1 MAAPQGQNRSVFD
14 ISHTEAP
21 DSETLV
27 VGFAEFGLAG
37 LTAADYLVDHLE
49 LEEIGHVTTEGLP
62 AVTPFENGAPRHAS
76 RLFSRPDL
84 DITVFMNEL
93 FVPPW
98 ATDAVAESVLD
109 WTEANDVDEIA
120 VLSGVPYQHGPDEH
134 RTFYVAT
141 EDYRD
146 HRLGDT
152 EIPPMPGGF
161 FNGLNAKLVARGM
174 ESPLRTGVFVTPVHA
189 QVPDIEAAIRLLE
202 AVESVY
208 DLTVDTDP
216 LRTYAANLQQYYAGL
231 AEQLAP
237 ETDDSPD
244 WMFG

>member
-1 MAAPQGQNRSVFD
+1 MATHEGQGRSVFD

-62 AVTPFENGAPRHAS
+62 AVTPFEDGAPRHAS
-76 RLFSRPDL
+76 RLFSRTDL

-93 FVPPW
+93 FVPPS
-98 ATDAVAESVLD
+98 AADAVAESVLE
-109 WTEANDVDEIA
+109 WTEENDVNEVA
-120 VLSGVPYQHGPDEH
+120 VLSGVPYQHGPEEH
-134 RTFYVAT
+134 RAFYVAT
-141 EDYRD
+141 DDYRE
-146 HRLGDT
+146 HRLTDAD
-152 EIPPMPGGF
+152 IPPMSGGF
-161 FNGLNAKLVARGM
+161 FNGINARLVARGM

-189 QVPDIEAAIRLLE
+189 QLPDIEAAIRLLD

-208 DLTVDTDP
+208 GVEVDTDP
-216 LRTYAANLQQYYAGL
+216 LREYAANLQQYYAGL

-237 ETDDSPD
+237 EADDSPD